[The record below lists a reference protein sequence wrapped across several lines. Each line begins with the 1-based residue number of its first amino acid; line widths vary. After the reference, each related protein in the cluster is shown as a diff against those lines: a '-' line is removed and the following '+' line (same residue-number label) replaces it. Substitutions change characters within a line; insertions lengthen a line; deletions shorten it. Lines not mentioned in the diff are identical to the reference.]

1 MAERKLG
8 LGIKLGFG
16 VCDVGGNLFVTV
28 LGFYLLNFITD
39 SLLLGA
45 GLAGTALLIGKI
57 WDGAIDPAIGT
68 LSDRTRSRM
77 GRRRPWMLAGAIAI
91 VFLMALMF
99 TNPHIGGQGALFLW
113 VLAVYVLMVA
123 AYSVINIPY
132 GALTPE
138 LTKDYDERTTLNA
151 FRMSFAV
158 VGTFIGALAVGPVR
172 ALFASQDLGWSA
184 VGLAMG
190 AVVAVTALITI
201 LSVREPARAVE
212 EAAVQEGFL
221 KTYGAALKNKP
232 FMLALVTY
240 SMHMMGTN
248 IVQAALL
255 YYYKY
260 IVYDG
265 GQDALASAEF
275 SKAIMFFLVAA
286 LLCIPIWTVASR
298 RIGKKWAYNIGMGL
312 FALAVTGVF
321 LFAAGRAPYVLWLLM
336 ALAGIGFSTNYVMPY
351 AIIPD
356 AVELDYAE
364 HGVRREGAFYGLWN
378 FINQVGVAF
387 ALALNG
393 WVLSGFGY
401 VPNVAQDALS
411 KLGIRL
417 LVGPIAV
424 LFVLIGIV
432 VLSFYPITRKYYD
445 ERILPKVLLRDEEA
459 LAKAK
464 GAPARR

>member
-1 MAERKLG
+1 MADVKRLSLG
-8 LGIKLGFG
+8 TKLGFG

-39 SLLLGA
+39 NLLLGA
-45 GLAGTALLIGKI
+45 GLAGIALLIGKI

-68 LSDRTRSRM
+68 LSDRTRSRL
-77 GRRRPWMLAGAIAI
+77 GRRRPWMLAGAISI
-91 VFLMALMF
+91 VFLMTLMF
-99 TNPHIGGQGALFLW
+99 TNPHIRNQGLLFVW
-113 VLAVYVLMVA
+113 VLVIYVLMVA
-123 AYSVINIPY
+123 AYSVISIPY

-158 VGTFIGALAVGPVR
+158 VGTFIGALAVGAVR
-172 ALFASQDLGWSA
+172 GLFANQDGGWTA
-184 VGLAMG
+184 VGVAMG
-190 AVVAVTALITI
+190 AVVTLTALITFFT
-201 LSVREPARAVE
+201 VKEPARAAE
-212 EAAVQEGFL
+212 EASDQEGFF

-232 FMLALVTY
+232 FVLALVTY
-240 SMHMMGTN
+240 SLHMMGTN
-248 IVQAALL
+248 ILQSSLL

-265 GQDALASAEF
+265 GQDALAAGEF

-286 LLCIPIWTVASR
+286 LAFIPIWALVSK
-298 RIGKKWAYNIGMGL
+298 RIGKKWSYNIGMGL
-312 FALAVTGVF
+312 FAVAVMGVF
-321 LFAAGRAPYVLWLLM
+321 LFAAGRPASVLWILM
-336 ALAGIGFSTNYVMPY
+336 ALAGVGFSTNYVMPY

-378 FINQVGVAF
+378 FMFQVGVAF

-393 WVLSGFGY
+393 WVLAGFGY
-401 VPNVAQDALS
+401 APNVAQSVLS

-417 LVGPIAV
+417 LVGPIAAILV
-424 LFVLIGIV
+424 VIGIV
-432 VLSFYPITRKYYD
+432 VMSFYPITRKYYD
-445 ERILPKVLLRDEEA
+445 ERILPKVKARDA
-459 LAKAK
+459 LAESRL
-464 GAPARR
+464 AP

>member
-1 MAERKLG
+1 MAKGKLS
-8 LGIKLGFG
+8 LGTKLGFG

-45 GLAGTALLIGKI
+45 GLAGTALLVGKI
-57 WDGAIDPAIGT
+57 WDGVIDPAIGT

-77 GRRRPWMLAGAIAI
+77 GRRRPWMLVGAISI
-91 VFLMALMF
+91 VFLMTLMF
-99 TNPHIGGQGALFLW
+99 TNPHIRSQGLLFVW
-113 VLAVYVLMVA
+113 VLLIYIVMVA
-123 AYSVINIPY
+123 AYSIINIPY

-151 FRMSFAV
+151 FRMCFAV
-158 VGTFIGALAVGPVR
+158 VGTFIGALAVGSVR
-172 ALFASQDLGWSA
+172 GLFANQDLGWSA
-184 VGLAMG
+184 VGLVMG
-190 AVVAVTALITI
+190 GVIMVTALITI
-201 LSVREPARAVE
+201 FTVKEPARAAE
-212 EAAVQEGFL
+212 EASEQEGFF

-232 FMLALVTY
+232 FVLALVTY
-240 SMHMMGTN
+240 TMHMMGTN

-265 GQDALASAEF
+265 GQDAQAAGEF

-286 LLCIPIWTVASR
+286 LLFIPIWTVVSK
-298 RIGKKWAYNIGMGL
+298 RIGKKWSYNIGMGL
-312 FALAVTGVF
+312 FAVAVMGVF
-321 LFAAGRAPYVLWLLM
+321 LFAAGRDASLLWMLM
-336 ALAGIGFSTNYVMPY
+336 ALAGVGFSTNYVMPY

-378 FINQVGVAF
+378 FVNQVGVAF

-401 VPNVAQDALS
+401 VPNQAQADLS
-411 KLGIRL
+411 RLGIRL
-417 LVGPIAV
+417 LVGPIAAF
-424 LFVLIGIV
+424 FVVVGIV

-445 ERILPKVLLRDEEA
+445 EKILPKVQARDAEA
-459 LAKAK
+459 AARKA
-464 GAPARR
+464 

>member
-1 MAERKLG
+1 MADSKRLSLG
-8 LGIKLGFG
+8 TKLGFG

-39 SLLLGA
+39 NLLLGA

-77 GRRRPWMLAGAIAI
+77 GRRRPWMLTGAIAI
-91 VFLMALMF
+91 VFLMTLMF
-99 TNPHIGGQGALFLW
+99 TNPHIRDQGFLFAW
-113 VLAVYVLMVA
+113 VLVIYILMVA
-123 AYSVINIPY
+123 AYSIISIPY

-151 FRMSFAV
+151 FRMCFAV
-158 VGTFIGALAVGPVR
+158 VGTFIGALAAGAIRGV
-172 ALFASQDLGWSA
+172 FANQDRGWTA
-184 VGLAMG
+184 VGVAMG
-190 AVVAVTALITI
+190 AVIMVTALITVF
-201 LSVREPARAVE
+201 SVKEPARAAE
-212 EAAVQEGFL
+212 EASDQEGFL

-232 FMLALVTY
+232 FVLALATY
-240 SMHMMGTN
+240 SLHMMGTN
-248 IVQAALL
+248 ILQSSLL

-265 GQDALASAEF
+265 GQDALAAAEF

-286 LLCIPIWTVASR
+286 LLFIPIWTLVSK
-298 RIGKKWAYNIGMGL
+298 RIGKKWTYNIGMGL
-312 FALAVTGVF
+312 FAVAVMGVF
-321 LFAAGRAPYVLWLLM
+321 LFAAGRDPRLLWLLM

-364 HGVRREGAFYGLWN
+364 NGVRREGAFYGLWN
-378 FINQVGVAF
+378 FMFQVGVAF
-387 ALALNG
+387 ALAMNG
-393 WVLSGFGY
+393 WVLYGFGY
-401 VPNVAQDALS
+401 SPNVAQGALS

-417 LVGPIAV
+417 LVGPIAA
-424 LFVLIGIV
+424 LFVVIGIAV
-432 VLSFYPITRKYYD
+432 MAFYPITRKYYD
-445 ERILPKVLLRDEEA
+445 EKILPKVQARDAEA
-459 LAKAK
+459 AASR
-464 GAPARR
+464 AP